1 MCVCVCVSMREG
13 GKLEKVTKEGR
24 VWAACVSVI
33 ACSHPGVHK
42 KILVNLF
49 FGPMG
54 FLGSSSMSLCVYFIL
69 VIMQGT
75 KSRVSMFL

>member
-1 MCVCVCVSMREG
+1 MGSLCRRHCMQSSRCPKNV
-13 GKLEKVTKEGR
+13 
-24 VWAACVSVI
+24 
-33 ACSHPGVHK
+33 
-42 KILVNLF
+42 LVNLF

>member
-1 MCVCVCVSMREG
+1 MLLRRHTFDTSVVVNLRRACTGEGYCTWSVCVFVCVCVFGCGLSMREG

-42 KILVNLF
+42 KCL
-49 FGPMG
+49 
-54 FLGSSSMSLCVYFIL
+54 
-69 VIMQGT
+69 
-75 KSRVSMFL
+75 